1 MKKYF
6 IFPLIVLAALLS
18 FTACKKGHNP
28 GDKIA
33 GTLYMQT
40 NGIKNEIIQYAR
52 MNDGSLEEV
61 QRIPT
66 GGAGSGTYKPIYDQ
80 PNQPN
85 AFEGVK
91 SIILTA
97 DHKWLFTTNGGN
109 NSVSSFKV
117 ADDGRLT
124 LMDVQP
130 TGQPVTGKSGTA
142 KSLAYSENTH
152 TLYVCHAFGP
162 DHIHTFSVNN
172 GMLTQKPGS
181 YTANIGDKHRVT
193 TEIVLTPDNKFLL
206 VNNLF
211 DQQPGKNPDGTPIVV
226 VANMVDKDGLVVF
239 PVNSDGS
246 LGTAIFQDAGGAA
259 GFELAF
265 LHGSNNKFI
274 NSYAASG
281 GIAMCNID
289 ASGKVTCSPVVKI
302 NQEIGMPSELC
313 WIAISPDNR
322 QVYATVFGYSYVSSF
337 KINNGNISV
346 QQDPAADAV
355 PGDGT
360 FKALDKVVSSGPNDS
375 WLSPD
380 GKYFYQIYPNAS
392 KLIGYKTNQD
402 GKLYKIDTKAIPYT
416 SPQGLAGFDYT
427 TNQQTLT
434 K

>member
-1 MKKYF
+1 M
-6 IFPLIVLAALLS
+6 FPLIVLAVTFAL
-18 FTACKKGHNP
+18 TACKKGDRH
-28 GDKIA
+28 DSKIT

-52 MNDGSLEEV
+52 MNDGNLAEV
-61 QRIPT
+61 QRIAT
-66 GGAGSGTYKPIYDQ
+66 GGAGSGTYKPIYDE

-97 DHKWLFTTNGGN
+97 DNKWLFTTNGGN

-117 ADDGRLT
+117 ADNGSLT
-124 LMDVQP
+124 LIDVQP
-130 TGQPVTGKSGTA
+130 TGQPVSGKSGTA
-142 KSLAYSENTH
+142 KSLAYAENTH

-162 DHIHTFSVNN
+162 DHIHMFSVNN

-181 YTANIGDKHRVT
+181 YTANIGEKHRVT
-193 TEIVLTPDNKFLL
+193 TEIVLTPDNKFLM

-211 DQQPGKNPDGTPIVV
+211 DQRPGKNPDGTPIVV

-239 PVNSDGS
+239 PVNADGS
-246 LGTAIFQDAGGAA
+246 LGTATFQDAGGAA
-259 GFELAF
+259 GFDLAF
-265 LHGSNNKFI
+265 LHGSNNTFI

-281 GIAMCNID
+281 GIAMCTID
-289 ASGKVTCSPVVKI
+289 ALGKVTCSPVVMI
-302 NQEIGMPSELC
+302 NQQIGMPSELC
-313 WIAISPDNR
+313 WIQISPDNR
-322 QVYATVFGYSYVSSF
+322 HVYTTEFGYSYVSTF
-337 KINNGNISV
+337 KIDNGSISV
-346 QQDPAADAV
+346 QQDPAAEAV

-392 KLIGYKTNQD
+392 KLIAYRVNGES
-402 GKLYKIDTKAIPYT
+402 GKLNKIDTKAIPYT
-416 SPQGLAGFDYT
+416 SPQGLAGFDYVI
-427 TNQQTLT
+427 N